1 MLRCRRSEQQRTRTE
16 ATDADTA
23 ILVLVTTSCSRAAA
37 RAQNG
42 RYMPVLAATADWRV
56 PRPCVRQSA
65 AESRHQVVPARGACN
80 SSTAPGRWCC
90 DRALS
95 SSSSGSA
102 QGPKPPTQTRG
113 HPRSRQYR
121 RSQPRRRSVLSRLG
135 QPHFESTL
143 AVAGRP
149 ASKLQ
154 PVRCSRLHHLL
165 TSSRRSRSGGVR
177 SFRGW
182 VSRISSRPWQ

>member
-1 MLRCRRSEQQRTRTE
+1 MQQ
-16 ATDADTA
+16 
-23 ILVLVTTSCSRAAA
+23 VF
-37 RAQNG
+37 
-42 RYMPVLAATADWRV
+42 AATADWRDV
-56 PRPCVRQSA
+56 SSTEAVRARQSA

-102 QGPKPPTQTRG
+102 QGPRPPTQTRG

-121 RSQPRRRSVLSRLG
+121 RSQRRRSVLRLAR
-135 QPHFESTL
+135 PHFESTP
-143 AVAGRP
+143 AIAERP

-154 PVRCSRLHHLL
+154 PNLLMSSCQSTAWQVHAGLGCHGRLACAKAVRACGQSAAESRHQVVPARGACSQS
-165 TSSRRSRSGGVR
+165 TAD
-177 SFRGW
+177 
-182 VSRISSRPWQ
+182 SSRPLSAVAPIAR